1 MVLTVWTRR
10 ARAAFILT
18 AGVRRTRAVRPA
30 RVRGV
35 RAYGRPRARSAVHQH
50 IGPAA
55 PIGSHRSAA
64 PVIRPS
70 GRIASPALSRGQLS
84 GTGTGAGAWVA
95 VAPPTAL
102 LYSLRVLNALVN
114 TLPDQW

>member
-10 ARAAFILT
+10 ARAAFIPPR
-18 AGVRRTRAVRPA
+18 VRR
-30 RVRGV
+30 V
-35 RAYGRPRARSAVHQH
+35 RAYGPRPGRVRGRSPYERPRVRNAVHQH
-50 IGPAA
+50 IGPGA
-55 PIGSHRSAA
+55 PIGSR
-64 PVIRPS
+64 RPH
-70 GRIASPALSRGQLS
+70 GFGHPAVRIASPALSRGQLS

-114 TLPDQW
+114 ARPDQR